1 MLKYLYKRNTA
12 DLIIHEVY
20 MTRKRSKLN
29 RVKTRS
35 KHGIRK
41 MPVRRKTQRGGTTK
55 LAEVFPYLT
64 KFLPATNMINLAKSD
79 KEVLKKIGRDFGKKI
94 LLSLSDYETS
104 ETYTKDTSLNYD
116 TDDIEKML
124 ENLKVFRIPCPHI
137 TLTNLALSRSHIKNI
152 EHDFKKKIQPIFE
165 RVLEEVIHDEFKQ
178 PGNINRSELYKL
190 YYQLMTEEDIRQ
202 IYRAL
207 APYLNTEGELFLSE
221 DVHNETLYKKLHSYL
236 FKMLAG
242 YGTRIEMEKV
252 VLAYDINEDSLIKLK
267 TIKSHTLTADA
278 AEPNEA
284 KRKTGGSISLAPKV
298 RPLPNVFSDLRNLF
312 MAMRDILGLTNA
324 QLRSL
329 WGDNS
334 NDLEN
339 EWHIPEYIGDS
350 QFCHSGGNMFFG
362 MAKMFDYL
370 YRYDGITT
378 YEADI
383 LENIRKDFDTLLG
396 AQKGNFYNYM
406 RVMME
411 NEHFNRL
418 LVKNTFS
425 VSDLDFG
432 FFTTNKSFLT
442 YENRKKVKDLTFQVG
457 GKLLLDCENGFSQTV
472 EQQSANIALK
482 VICPAREPYTPDWP
496 EFKLRDNGTQIPE
509 ELKRILL
516 EELNLENLHGMK
528 LTANEILELINIFLV
543 RVKVGIDGP
552 KLTLPEDLKG
562 IYSEK
567 LDFVIGSLESLF
579 YAHKQSQF
587 SKCDYYSLM
596 TFLIELLTILLKST
610 DDKSDKRMDRFEL
623 FLIFV
628 LIEAIACDS
637 EDTESIIRVILAVL
651 EAARTLKKSI
661 MSGGPERAA
670 AYTAA
675 AEQVR
680 VAAAVPA
687 AHAAASSAEAIA
699 TLARAAAPSNF
710 GINLQVIDQ
719 TIGLQDYHDAVRT
732 NSQEII
738 DAANEVDVA
747 ANSARVSAVRT
758 DGSIQAND
766 IVTAK
771 TEAAATRAAVRDI
784 SSKVAILMGVLSK
797 VSSDDNPL
805 IMAITSIAMRDIAQ
819 HKSKGPSGASAAG
832 TRAKASAKRQIA
844 LFVKTI
850 KERVSEASAAA
861 SVTAANTDRGA
872 RSAGSRAAA
881 QYAAQYV
888 RQYAR
893 QSMGNSYMHNL
904 KVTRYRQ
911 ERRAKVISDI
921 KLEGFRALSG
931 SRVSQLSRG
940 ASASGYRLFQSGRR
954 VSARS
959 YPKKVVEDGEDMLI
973 KEAVENARRLILENE
988 AAEILGLPYDR
999 SVIHAEIEHALEH
1012 VLHVTT
1018 DYAMFCAYGVI
1029 KDSAKESE
1037 NKECPKKCWFNLLFG
1052 NIFKFLDPTAKN
1064 VKAEGCKDPCKKD
1077 AMEDDGRFDP
1087 GGGGFDPGGTGT
1099 RKPWNQSML
1108 LRPNLSIPPK
1118 GAAEA

>member
-1 MLKYLYKRNTA
+1 
-12 DLIIHEVY
+12 
-20 MTRKRSKLN
+20 MTRKRSK
-29 RVKTRS
+29 RKTKKAKPR
-35 KHGIRK
+35 IRTTQ
-41 MPVRRKTQRGGTTK
+41 VRRKTQRGGTTK
-55 LAEVFPYLT
+55 LAEVFPHLT

-79 KEVLKKIGRDFGKKI
+79 KQVLKKIGRDFGKEI

-104 ETYTKDTSLNYD
+104 ETYTKDTSLTYD

-178 PGNINRSELYKL
+178 PGNINRSDLYKL

-252 VLAYDINEDSLIKLK
+252 VLAYDINEDSLIKLN

-278 AEPNEA
+278 AQPTEA
-284 KRKTGGSISLAPKV
+284 KPKIMFGGSISLAPKV
-298 RPLPNVFSDLRNLF
+298 RPLPNIFSDLRNLF

-324 QLRSL
+324 HLRSL
-329 WGDNS
+329 WG
-334 NDLEN
+334 DLEN
-339 EWHIPEYIGDS
+339 EWHIPEDIGDS
-350 QFCHSGGNMFFG
+350 QFCHSGGNMFFA

-370 YRYDGITT
+370 YRFDGITT

-396 AQKGNFYNYM
+396 AQKGNFYNYL

-442 YENRKKVKDLTFQVG
+442 YENRRKVKDLTFQVG

-472 EQQSANIALK
+472 AQQSANIALK
-482 VICPAREPYTPDWP
+482 VICPAREPYTHEWP

-516 EELNLENLHGMK
+516 SELNLENLHGMK

-567 LDFVIGSLESLF
+567 LDFVIGSLDSLF

-670 AYTAA
+670 AYGAA
-675 AEQVR
+675 AEHFR

-687 AHAAASSAEAIA
+687 AYTAASSAQA
-699 TLARAAAPSNF
+699 TAELAREAAQTEF
-710 GINLQVIDQ
+710 GIDLKVTDPTIDLEEYNNALR
-719 TIGLQDYHDAVRT
+719 TI
-732 NSQEII
+732 SQEII

-758 DGSIQAND
+758 DGLLAANL
-766 IVTAK
+766 VTAK

-784 SSKVAILMGVLSK
+784 SSKVSILMDVLRK

-805 IMAITSIAMRDIAQ
+805 IMAITSIAMRDVAQ

-832 TRAKASAKRQIA
+832 TRAKTSAKREIA
-844 LFVKTI
+844 LVVKTI
-850 KERVSEASAAA
+850 KERVSAASATA
-861 SVTAANTDRGA
+861 SETAANTDRGA
-872 RSAGSRAAA
+872 RAAGSHAAA
-881 QYAAQYV
+881 QYA
-888 RQYAR
+888 RPYAI
-893 QSMGNSYMHNL
+893 QSMGNSYTHKL
-904 KVTRYRQ
+904 KVTEYRQ
-911 ERRAKVISDI
+911 KRRAKVISDI
-921 KLEGFRALSG
+921 KLEGLRALSG

-988 AAEILGLPYDR
+988 AVEILGLPYDR
-999 SVIHAEIEHALEH
+999 SVRHAEIEHALEH

-1018 DYAMFCAYGVI
+1018 DYAMFCAYGEI
-1029 KDSAKESE
+1029 KERPKD
-1037 NKECPKKCWFNLLFG
+1037 CPEKCWFNLLFG

-1077 AMEDDGRFDP
+1077 AMEDDVRFDP
-1087 GGGGFDPGGTGT
+1087 GGGGGGGFDPGSGGGFVPGRDT
-1099 RKPWNQSML
+1099 P
-1108 LRPNLSIPPK
+1108 IPSK
-1118 GAAEA
+1118 GQAEA

>member
-1 MLKYLYKRNTA
+1 
-12 DLIIHEVY
+12 
-20 MTRKRSKLN
+20 
-29 RVKTRS
+29 
-35 KHGIRK
+35 
-41 MPVRRKTQRGGTTK
+41 
-55 LAEVFPYLT
+55 
-64 KFLPATNMINLAKSD
+64 MINLAKAD

-94 LLSLSDYETS
+94 LLTLSDYETS
-104 ETYTKDTSLNYD
+104 ESYTKDTSLTYD
-116 TDDIEKML
+116 TDDIEKMM

-178 PGNINRSELYKL
+178 PGNINLYELYKL

-207 APYLNTEGELFLSE
+207 APYLNTEGDLFLSE

-252 VLAYDINEDSLIKLK
+252 VLAYDINEDSLIRLK
-267 TIKSHTLTADA
+267 TIKSHALTADA
-278 AEPNEA
+278 AEPTEA
-284 KRKTGGSISLAPKV
+284 KPKIMFGGSISLAPKV
-298 RPLPNVFSDLRNLF
+298 RPLPNIFSDLRNLF

-324 QLRSL
+324 HLRSL
-329 WGDNS
+329 WG
-334 NDLEN
+334 DLEN
-339 EWHIPEYIGDS
+339 EWHIPEDIGDS
-350 QFCHSGGNMFFG
+350 QFCHSGGNMFFA
-362 MAKMFDYL
+362 MAKTVDYL
-370 YRYDGITT
+370 YRFDGITT
-378 YEADI
+378 YEDDI

-442 YENRKKVKDLTFQVG
+442 YENRRKVKDLTFQVG
-457 GKLLLDCENGFSQTV
+457 GKLLLDCDKGFGQTDA
-472 EQQSANIALK
+472 EQSTNIALK
-482 VICPAREPYTPDWP
+482 VICPTRERYEPDEWP

-516 EELNLENLHGMK
+516 SELNLENLHGMK

-567 LDFVIGSLESLF
+567 LDFVIGSLDSLF

-651 EAARTLKKSI
+651 EATRTLKKSI

-670 AYTAA
+670 AYGAA
-675 AEQVR
+675 AEHFR
-680 VAAAVPA
+680 VAAAAPA
-687 AHAAASSAEAIA
+687 AYAAASSAEAIA
-699 TLARAAAPSNF
+699 TLARDAARSNF

-719 TIGLQDYHDAVRT
+719 TIGLQEYDDALRT
-732 NSQEII
+732 ISQEIN

-758 DGSIQAND
+758 DGLLAANL
-766 IVTAK
+766 VTAK

-784 SSKVAILMGVLSK
+784 SYKVAILMGVLSK

-805 IMAITSIAMRDIAQ
+805 IMAITSIAMRDTAQ
-819 HKSKGPSGASAAG
+819 HKSRGPSGASAAG
-832 TRAKASAKRQIA
+832 TRAKASAKKQIT
-844 LFVKTI
+844 LVVKTI
-850 KERVSEASAAA
+850 KERVSQSSAAA
-861 SVTAANTDRGA
+861 SVTASNTDRGA

-888 RQYAR
+888 RPYAR
-893 QSMGNSYMHNL
+893 QSMGNSYMHKL
-904 KVTRYRQ
+904 KVTKYRK

-921 KLEGFRALSG
+921 KLEGLRGLSG
-931 SRVSQLSRG
+931 SRLSQLSRG

-959 YPKKVVEDGEDMLI
+959 YPKKVVEDGEDILI

-999 SVIHAEIEHALEH
+999 SVRHAEIEHALEN

-1018 DYAMFCAYGVI
+1018 DYAFFCAYGLI
-1029 KDSAKESE
+1029 KDSAKESENKDSAKESENKDSAKESE

-1087 GGGGFDPGGTGT
+1087 GGGGGGGFDTGGGGGGGFDTGGGGGGGFDPGGGGGGGFDTGGGGGGGFDPGSGGGFDLGMYT
-1099 RKPWNQSML
+1099 H
-1108 LRPNLSIPPK
+1108 IPSK